1 MKAKKVMMTVLA
13 AVSVL
18 SMSANVMAAGSI
30 TNAVDT
36 NKVTAS
42 TVTKKIVGDKTEI
55 ATEDV
60 EYSCAMKSH
69 FRKFGNQ
76 MSGSG
81 NHLCKY
87 TSLLA

>member
-1 MKAKKVMMTVLA
+1 MTKLKP
-13 AVSVL
+13 SEYNFIYDDL
-18 SMSANVMAAGSI
+18 GKDQI
-30 TNAVDT
+30 
-36 NKVTAS
+36 
-42 TVTKKIVGDKTEI
+42 
-55 ATEDV
+55 V